1 MKHPLHKL
9 KKKTRN
15 IITGLFV
22 GIAALAAVTYYLKL
36 PADLLLRHFLSTVVF
51 VFGIILLAVVAI
63 VIIKLAGRLLRKL
76 SSPERKH

>member
-22 GIAALAAVTYYLKL
+22 GIAALAAITYYLKL
-36 PADLLLRHFLSTVVF
+36 PTELLLRHFLSTVVF

-63 VIIKLAGRLLRKL
+63 VIIKLLGRLLRKL
-76 SSPERKH
+76 SAPGRKH